1 MVTGISTSCF
11 YPLETEKALALL
23 VEAGAKN
30 GEVFLNSFSE
40 LEEPYL
46 RALDRAARAGGLG
59 ILSVH
64 PFTSGWEGSLF
75 FSGYPRRME
84 DGIDLYRRF
93 FWGAALLGADKV
105 IFHGAPLGMEIPMEE
120 YARRY
125 ARLDQAARELGVRLC
140 HENVCRTVSRSAA
153 FFRELLRF
161 CPGACGHGGPAG
173 PCAHQ
178 RQRPRPQLP
187 AAGKGQ
193 DGPGGAGGTAGKPG
207 VQGRADCGAVPG
219 GLFRRG
225 GADRQLPVAGGAAGN
240 KKFPLTVEV
249 WPAVCYDK
257 RRNGMGGDGR

>member
-140 HENVCRTVSRSAA
+140 HENVSRTVSRSAA

-161 CPGACGHGGPAG
+161 YPGAWCTLDVKQAVRAG
-173 PCAHQ
+173 EDPFALAAAMGDRLAHVHISDNAPG
-178 RQRPRPQLP
+178 RSCLP
-187 AAGKGQ
+187 PGKGRM
-193 DGPGGAGGTAGKPG
+193 DLAGLVAQLAN
-207 VQGRADCGAVPG
+207 QGYRG
-219 GLFRRG
+219 GLIVELYRG
-225 GADRQLPVAGGAAGN
+225 DFAAVEELIDSCRWLEGLPGTKN
-240 KKFPLTVEV
+240 SL
-249 WPAVCYDK
+249 
-257 RRNGMGGDGR
+257 